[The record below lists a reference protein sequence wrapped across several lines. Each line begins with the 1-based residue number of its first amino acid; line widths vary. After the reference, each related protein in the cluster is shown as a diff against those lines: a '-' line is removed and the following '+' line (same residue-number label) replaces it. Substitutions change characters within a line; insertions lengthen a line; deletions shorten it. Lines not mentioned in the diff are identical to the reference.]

1 MDIAYR
7 RLRDGGVVF
16 DGATWQTH
24 VLTPAAA
31 LIVEALLE
39 ARRDTPL
46 AREAVLRIL
55 VDDLDVDPAAP
66 DVRQVLAML
75 HDLGVVDA

>member
-1 MDIAYR
+1 MDIVYR

-16 DGATWQTH
+16 DAATWQTH

-31 LIVEALLE
+31 LICEALLE
-39 ARRDTPL
+39 SPMDKPL
-46 AREAVLRIL
+46 PRGAAERIL
-55 VDDLDVDPAAP
+55 VRDLDVDPAAP

-75 HDLGVVDA
+75 SDLDVVAE